1 MRKFIV
7 LIFFLIIISIMLF
20 SNFKHEKK
28 IMIIGYIKNPTT
40 IEYSKEINDE
50 DVIEKLKKNLDDFI
64 LNDDK
69 VVPME
74 YSPNILL
81 TIHEKNNN
89 YVLEVSENEESA
101 ILTINKNGNIT
112 KNILNSLQVKKILE
126 EIRNLNI

>member
-1 MRKFIV
+1 
-7 LIFFLIIISIMLF
+7 
-20 SNFKHEKK
+20 
-28 IMIIGYIKNPTT
+28 MIIGYIKNPTT

-50 DVIEKLKKNLDDFI
+50 DVIKKLKKNLDDFI

>member
-1 MRKFIV
+1 
-7 LIFFLIIISIMLF
+7 
-20 SNFKHEKK
+20 
-28 IMIIGYIKNPTT
+28 MIIGYIKNPTT

-112 KNILNSLQVKKILE
+112 KNILNSLQVKKF
-126 EIRNLNI
+126 

>member
-50 DVIEKLKKNLDDFI
+50 DVIEKF
-64 LNDDK
+64 
-69 VVPME
+69 
-74 YSPNILL
+74 
-81 TIHEKNNN
+81 
-89 YVLEVSENEESA
+89 
-101 ILTINKNGNIT
+101 
-112 KNILNSLQVKKILE
+112 KKILMILFWMM
-126 EIRNLNI
+126 IRLCQWSIRPIFY

>member
-74 YSPNILL
+74 YSSNILL

>member
-126 EIRNLNI
+126 EIRK